1 MKRKIAFVCNPLSGT
16 NDKAAFKKIINEE
29 MAAASIDFEFI
40 NTDPQ
45 GNYTSLEKRILH
57 DEITD
62 VIIIGG
68 DGTVNS
74 VAAALRHTH
83 ARFGIIPAGSGN
95 GLALAAGISI
105 DTRRAVK
112 LVVDGYSSRIDA
124 FTINNRFSC
133 MLSGI
138 GFDAKVAHQ
147 FAENGK
153 RGFQTY
159 VKIIL
164 KNFFSA
170 TPFPF
175 KVHFH
180 SKHLA
185 TEAYFISV
193 ANSNQ
198 FGNQFTIA
206 PKAKLNDGLVDVVIV
221 KKMNKLQLLISI
233 LQQIRFG
240 DIREDIFS
248 DQKII
253 YAQTDELTIENPSM
267 APLHIDGDPYETA
280 SSFNIRIIRDAICLI
295 QPRPMAYAN
304 AQRN

>member
-16 NDKAAFKKIINEE
+16 NNKAVFEKIIQEE
-29 MAAASIDFEFI
+29 MAAASIPFEFL

-45 GNYTSLEKRILH
+45 RNYSVLEKRILH

-62 VIIIGG
+62 VVIVGG
-68 DGTVNS
+68 DGTINS
-74 VAAALRHTH
+74 VAAALRHTP
-83 ARFGIIPAGSGN
+83 ARFGIVPAGSGN
-95 GLALAAGISI
+95 GLALAAGISTDI
-105 DTRRAVK
+105 RRAVK
-112 LVVDGYSSRIDA
+112 IIVDGYSSRIDA

-138 GFDAKVAHQ
+138 GFDAKVAQQ

-153 RGFQTY
+153 RGLQTY
-159 VKIIL
+159 FKIIL

-170 TPFPF
+170 SPFPF

-185 TEAYFISV
+185 TEAYFISI

-206 PKAKLNDGLVDVVIV
+206 PKAKLND
-221 KKMNKLQLLISI
+221 
-233 LQQIRFG
+233 
-240 DIREDIFS
+240 
-248 DQKII
+248 
-253 YAQTDELTIENPSM
+253 
-267 APLHIDGDPYETA
+267 
-280 SSFNIRIIRDAICLI
+280 
-295 QPRPMAYAN
+295 
-304 AQRN
+304 